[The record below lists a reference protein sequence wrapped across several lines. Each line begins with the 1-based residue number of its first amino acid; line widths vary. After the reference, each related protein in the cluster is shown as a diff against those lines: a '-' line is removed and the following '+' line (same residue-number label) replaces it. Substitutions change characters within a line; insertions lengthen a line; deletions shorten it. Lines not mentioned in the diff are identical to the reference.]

1 MSDIAS
7 KLEQRRES
15 VGGCAQATKKQ
26 LLARRGSRVVSAAV
40 IHVYTMGGC
49 EVWRHH
55 GGEYFEQEVRS

>member
-1 MSDIAS
+1 MSELAE

-15 VGGCAQATKKQ
+15 VGGNAQATKKQ
-26 LLARRGSRVVSAAV
+26 LLARRGSRAVSATV
-40 IHVYTMGGC
+40 IHIYTMGGC